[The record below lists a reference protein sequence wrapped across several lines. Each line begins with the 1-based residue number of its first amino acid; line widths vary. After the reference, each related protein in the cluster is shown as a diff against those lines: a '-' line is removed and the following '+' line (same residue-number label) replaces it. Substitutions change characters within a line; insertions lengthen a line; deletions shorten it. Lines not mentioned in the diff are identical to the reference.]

1 MKECS
6 IKNLI
11 VGNNENTNSTSDEN
25 ESMELLKKKKKKKK
39 TWGTNKVHNKDNKDT
54 EWLSNIK
61 SELSNLDHEEDV
73 IISKK
78 DFQEMLQKHS
88 HWKAPGK
95 DGLQG
100 YWINGFK
107 SLHDKLLILLN
118 LCL

>member
-1 MKECS
+1 MKTQTLPLMRM
-6 IKNLI
+6 KAW
-11 VGNNENTNSTSDEN
+11 NSE
-25 ESMELLKKKKKKKK
+25 KKKKKKK